1 VHDFQH
7 AVGAALK
14 DRPLLRWMAQNW
26 VFGPMHAKGDHR
38 IRLAMVHVWV
48 GVPNPD
54 GPFADHNRVLPY
66 LKLGLPAAFASG
78 GSLNA
83 AKGLHLATRQGCAES
98 IDGGAWIANL
108 PGATKRE
115 LHRACAAAA
124 AHVRQG
130 LGSRDPRQVNA
141 MGEHG
146 WAMFDA
152 AWQRLLSAEQKAR
165 IAAITEHGSHH

>member
-83 AKGLHLATRQGCAES
+83 AKGLHRRRGRAAPRASMAAPGSPMFLERRSASCSVPVLPRRGMCARGSAHATRDRSTRWASTAGRCSMRRGSGC
-98 IDGGAWIANL
+98 
-108 PGATKRE
+108 
-115 LHRACAAAA
+115 
-124 AHVRQG
+124 
-130 LGSRDPRQVNA
+130 
-141 MGEHG
+141 
-146 WAMFDA
+146 
-152 AWQRLLSAEQKAR
+152 
-165 IAAITEHGSHH
+165 